1 MYFLYTEQI
10 ISGAREDFAHI
21 FYFCPHSEK
30 KIKEFFSKYTT
41 IAMPDCKTCFSSDYG
56 ENENSNIAMQLVID
70 ILPFFILSSKLEK
83 KLPQQCLILENLNN
97 TIARIQK
104 TLEKTSLVLNN
115 CPLFRQHRNVEHP

>member
-30 KIKEFFSKYTT
+30 IIKEFFSKYTT
-41 IAMPDCKTCFSSDYG
+41 IEMPDCKTFFSSDYG
-56 ENENSNIAMQLVID
+56 EDENINIAMQIVID
-70 ILPFFILSSKLEK
+70 ILRFFIWSSKLEK
-83 KLPQQCLILENLNN
+83 KLPQQCLIFENLNN

-104 TLEKTSLVLNN
+104 TSEKTSLVLNN
-115 CPLFRQHRNVEHP
+115 GPLFRQHRNVKHP